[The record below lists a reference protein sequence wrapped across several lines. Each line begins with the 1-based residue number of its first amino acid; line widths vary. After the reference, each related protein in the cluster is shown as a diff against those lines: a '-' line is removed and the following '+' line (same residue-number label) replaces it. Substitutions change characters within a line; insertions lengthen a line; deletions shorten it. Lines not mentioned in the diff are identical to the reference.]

1 MGVLR
6 ILIVED
12 DAQFAAT
19 LKYLIEENAFY
30 CVVGTADDAESALC
44 AVDEHSPDVVLLD
57 LHLARGSTGFT
68 VAVKLV
74 ELNILCLIVS
84 GKAPTFPM
92 ADLAIGCLTKPFTAD
107 ELHRSLSLTE
117 NILRGR
123 ETLYPKVPPNLTLYE
138 QGEYEDVEEPT
149 YPAMRL
155 SPKARLRNWMANWVE
170 KKLLQ

>member
-1 MGVLR
+1 VLR

-30 CVVGTADDAESALC
+30 RVVGTADDAESALC
-44 AVDEHSPDVVLLD
+44 AVDEHNPDVVLLD
-57 LHLARGSTGFT
+57 LHLARGTTGFT
-68 VAVKLV
+68 VAVKLA
-74 ELNILCLIVS
+74 ELNIICLIVS

-107 ELHRSLSLTE
+107 ELHRALSLTE
-117 NILRGR
+117 DILRGR
-123 ETLYPKVPPNLTLYE
+123 ETLRPKAPPNLTLYE
-138 QGEYEDVEEPT
+138 QGDYGDLEEPT
-149 YPAMRL
+149 YPATHL
-155 SPKARLRNWMANWVE
+155 SPKTRLRNWIANWLE